1 MPLETL
7 LISGPSGCGKT
18 TVAQVVADHVLGR
31 SVHIL
36 RLQTSLDNHTN
47 SIEREPPDDTTP
59 SDGRWAS
66 VHIVRYTRERIFET
80 LPDALRAVRRLDRRG
95 FVIVEA
101 DTDPSIRHAYPY
113 DYRVFVMS
121 SPVDIHEVFR
131 EPKAA
136 AVALQEVMED
146 TAAFAAEIFGLFEGD
161 PLDDSSGVKHRKKK
175 VKPRRGSVIPTP
187 VEFLDVNE
195 TQIHQ
200 FLRSPIGAEIAS
212 RIQLQPEFHALVE
225 ADVVLVNMGRVTA
238 PDVLDECVRRIEKLL
253 SRIRHDSR
261 QHSILY
267 WGDLTC
273 DRDPTRCML
282 IERLKTLIGK

>member
-18 TVAQVVADHVLGR
+18 TVAQVVADYVMGR
-31 SVHIL
+31 SVHML
-36 RLQTSLDNHTN
+36 RVQTSLDNHTN
-47 SIEREPPDDTTP
+47 SVEREPPDHTTP
-59 SDGRWAS
+59 SDERWAS
-66 VHIVRYTRERIFET
+66 VHTVRYTRERVFET
-80 LPDALRAVRRLDRRG
+80 LPDALRAVRKLDRRG
-95 FVIVEA
+95 FVIIEA

-131 EPKAA
+131 EPRAA

-161 PLDDSSGVKHRKKK
+161 PLDDSAGVKHRKRCK
-175 VKPRRGSVIPTP
+175 RRRDSLPPT
-187 VEFLDVNE
+187 VGEFLDVNE
-195 TQIHQ
+195 TQVRQ
-200 FLRSPIGAEIAS
+200 FLRSPVGAEIAS

-225 ADVVLVNMGRVTA
+225 ADVVLINMGRVTA
-238 PDVLDECVRRIEKLL
+238 PEVLDECIRRIEKLL

-261 QHSILY
+261 QHSVLY
-267 WGDLTC
+267 WGDLTS
-273 DRDPTRCML
+273 DRDPTRCKL
-282 IERLKTLIGK
+282 IERLRNLIGK

>member
-31 SVHIL
+31 SVHML
-36 RLQTSLDNHTN
+36 RLSTSLDNHTN
-47 SIEREPPDDTTP
+47 CIEQQLPDHTTP
-59 SDGRWAS
+59 SDARWAS
-66 VHIVRYTRERIFET
+66 VHHVRYTRERVFET
-80 LPDALRAVRRLDRRG
+80 LPDALRAVRRIDRRG

-161 PLDDSSGVKHRKKK
+161 PLDDSAGVQHCKKAK
-175 VKPRRGSVIPTP
+175 RRRRSPVPRVS
-187 VEFLDVNE
+187 EFLDVNE
-195 TQIHQ
+195 TQIRQ
-200 FLRSPIGAEIAS
+200 FLRSPVGAEIAS

-225 ADVVLVNMGRVTA
+225 ADVVLINLGRVTA
-238 PDVLDECVRRIEKLL
+238 PEVLDECISRIEKLL

-267 WGDLTC
+267 WGDLTS